1 MDSKNNHDDPELQ
14 SPPKDWATA
23 KQAISIFVR
32 ERDWE
37 QFHALKEL
45 IIGLNIEAGELLEQT
60 LWADKAEFEKAIDE
74 DPEKRQAIL
83 DECADVLFFLIRIL
97 DKMDADPWR
106 VLEAKM
112 SQNAKKY
119 PVERAKGRS
128 DKYTAY
134 QD

>member
-1 MDSKNNHDDPELQ
+1 MDSKNNRDEGGLQ
-14 SPPKDWATA
+14 SSADDWTTA
-23 KQAISIFVR
+23 KHAIETFVR

-45 IIGLNIEAGELLEQT
+45 IIGLNVEAGELLEQT
-60 LWADKAEFEKAIDE
+60 LWADKDEFEKAVHE
-74 DPEKRQAIL
+74 DPKRRKAIL

-106 VLEAKM
+106 ALEEKM